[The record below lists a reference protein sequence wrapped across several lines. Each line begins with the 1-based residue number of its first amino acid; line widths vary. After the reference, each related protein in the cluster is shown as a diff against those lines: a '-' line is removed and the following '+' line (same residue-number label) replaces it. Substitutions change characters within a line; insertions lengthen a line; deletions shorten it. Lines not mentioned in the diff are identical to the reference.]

1 MSSMSSMSPAGGS
14 AGRPSTARPAAA
26 RLQVPPLTNPG
37 ASPTPAP
44 VAPASFQRI
53 AGSTATNGCSHD
65 MGTVGP
71 LTSDRPR
78 ATRPARAASKPRP
91 SAAVATRPVG
101 SPGSNRV
108 SDTAAEARERLGR
121 LAGAGVLDRPRPL
134 PEHFR
139 PLARL
144 LSPSRTVTWTSGS
157 RTRAALKEARA
168 SAAATGS
175 VVHLPRPPGTNPT
188 DLGVLAHELTHV
200 GDRRRRHAH
209 ADLFSLSSVGSALDA
224 GERRAR
230 QVGSAVT
237 AATRMSERVP
247 GGTADLPVGGAPAG
261 MGRVMDIARGA
272 ATKALTAAQGN
283 SPVSPTSGSQI
294 ENAVGQGAQTVGD
307 AVPAIPR
314 IRDAARVTPSVVGD
328 TASALLQT
336 ASVAG
341 DRDSQVGELLEALEE
356 RVLLEM
362 ERRGGRW
369 GGVF

>member
-1 MSSMSSMSPAGGS
+1 MGMVR
-14 AGRPSTARPAAA
+14 RPTGDRPKAARP
-26 RLQVPPLTNPG
+26 V
-37 ASPTPAP
+37 
-44 VAPASFQRI
+44 
-53 AGSTATNGCSHD
+53 
-65 MGTVGP
+65 
-71 LTSDRPR
+71 
-78 ATRPARAASKPRP
+78 RAASKPRP
-91 SAAVATRPVG
+91 SAAVAPRPVG
-101 SPGSNRV
+101 GTGSNLVRG
-108 SDTAAEARERLGR
+108 SAAEARERLGW
-121 LAGAGVLDRPRPL
+121 LAGAGALDRPRPL
-134 PEHFR
+134 PERFR

-144 LSPSRTVTWTSGS
+144 LSPGRAVTWTSGS

-209 ADLFSLSSVGSALDA
+209 ADLFSLGSVGSALDA

-237 AATRMSERVP
+237 SATRVVERVP

-272 ATKALTAAQGN
+272 ATEALTAAQGN
-283 SPVSPTSGSQI
+283 SPASPTSGSQV
-294 ENAVGQGAQTVGD
+294 ENAVGQGAQRVGD
-307 AVPAIPR
+307 AVSSAIPR
-314 IRDAARVTPSVVGD
+314 MIDAPPVTPSVVGD

-341 DRDSQVGELLEALEE
+341 DRDSQIGELLETLEE